1 MVIIVVAMLVIVA
14 VVAIVMFFL
23 ILGARGIIVILFTA
37 ISPLALACNILPNT
51 QNLFKK
57 WWSIFKTA
65 LIVYPIC
72 GALYGI
78 SFIIRA
84 IVLKN
89 GENGHLAMAMAAVIA
104 PYLPFLVL
112 PTLTKGAL
120 AGLGAVSGALTGLGN
135 GIKSGIGKGQNAL
148 QHTEAYKN
156 AQELASRNKA
166 IRLGGLKRN
175 KKTGEL
181 EVRSGK
187 KYNGD
192 NISARMG
199 RYRKMAMANEIAR
212 IEEENMTGA
221 SLESGM
227 SNIKDVYTSQL
238 EKNAASALSFG
249 NAKLND
255 GTAVQ
260 VGNSKHLKTY
270 HGEALARYKAA
281 TTQKGKDEALAQIKA
296 VQRIMSKTDAGRG
309 NVISSLKEAIS
320 NGNDGEGLQQAAI
333 HLQGEFGDLYKI
345 KNRGGNAL
353 LGALAGGNG
362 TVDKNMLD
370 SFAMAR
376 ADAYSE
382 ETLVGADE
390 EALKGM
396 ADALESYDKNGTIIP
411 GSDAESYEKVRETA
425 KKALAMNEA
434 HMLSIKGEALKDLRR
449 IAGVPIGST
458 SKSSSEK
465 IPETTIELRGSD
477 GGGSGKTLITGAS
490 NEELSRAKL
499 EVDRQNQGN
508 RNYPGNGIKL

>member
-1 MVIIVVAMLVIVA
+1 
-14 VVAIVMFFL
+14 
-23 ILGARGIIVILFTA
+23 
-37 ISPLALACNILPNT
+37 
-51 QNLFKK
+51 
-57 WWSIFKTA
+57 
-65 LIVYPIC
+65 
-72 GALYGI
+72 
-78 SFIIRA
+78 
-84 IVLKN
+84 
-89 GENGHLAMAMAAVIA
+89 
-104 PYLPFLVL
+104 
-112 PTLTKGAL
+112 
-120 AGLGAVSGALTGLGN
+120 
-135 GIKSGIGKGQNAL
+135 
-148 QHTEAYKN
+148 
-156 AQELASRNKA
+156 
-166 IRLGGLKRN
+166 
-175 KKTGEL
+175 
-181 EVRSGK
+181 
-187 KYNGD
+187 
-192 NISARMG
+192 
-199 RYRKMAMANEIAR
+199 
-212 IEEENMTGA
+212 
-221 SLESGM
+221 
-227 SNIKDVYTSQL
+227 
-238 EKNAASALSFG
+238 
-249 NAKLND
+249 
-255 GTAVQ
+255 
-260 VGNSKHLKTY
+260 
-270 HGEALARYKAA
+270 
-281 TTQKGKDEALAQIKA
+281 
-296 VQRIMSKTDAGRG
+296 MSKTDAGRG

-370 SFAMAR
+370 SFAMAM